1 MKNHAGDQEHSH
13 SEHIHEHA
21 HGHVHHHAEGHDHA
35 HTDDRVGDHVRGH
48 AHVHNHD
55 SGAYSSRRDFLRVL
69 MGGALAGASVLELA
83 YHRAAWARAAAP
95 EADENLFE
103 LQKAANGVYFAH
115 AKPQTVINCNA
126 AIFVRSKDVVVVDAH
141 SKPSAAASI
150 IRQIRREITDKPVRY
165 VINTHF
171 HWDHTQGDYAYAMTG
186 SKVDFI
192 ASSMTKKLMEE
203 FAVQRMKAS
212 RDAVPGQIEAMQH
225 RAEKAASDAEK
236 AFCAEQIR
244 QLQAYQADIKEYHL
258 ELPSITFDKSYLL
271 ADPAFDLHLD
281 FHGRSHTA
289 GDVFVFCPQ
298 QLALATGD
306 AIHGWLPNI
315 ADGYPRLWPGTVDE
329 VAHADFKYLMGGHG
343 PMQSN
348 DRTVMMCQRNYIEEL
363 TEKVEAGKKAGLTL
377 AELQARMTVASLKS
391 MQSNGY
397 QAFLER
403 TLAASHPHFGK
414 MPPLQNDVNANI
426 GDVYKNLDRV

>member
-1 MKNHAGDQEHSH
+1 MEN
-13 SEHIHEHA
+13 HEHNQS
-21 HGHVHHHAEGHDHA
+21 HQGDGHVHPHEH
-35 HTDDRVGDHVRGH
+35 GH
-48 AHVHNHD
+48 AHSHDDGHTHSHAPAHNHD
-55 SGAYSSRRDFLRVL
+55 SGWRSSRRDFLRVL

-83 YHRAAWARAAAP
+83 YHRAAWARAAVP
-95 EADENLFE
+95 GDDSLFD
-103 LQKAANGVYFAH
+103 LQQVANGVYFAH
-115 AKPQTVINCNA
+115 ARAQTIINCNA

-171 HWDHTQGDYAYAMTG
+171 HWDHTQGDHAYAMTG

-192 ASSMTKKLMEE
+192 ASSMTKQLMEE
-203 FAVQRMKAS
+203 LAVARMKAS
-212 RDAVPGQIEAMQH
+212 VDAVPAQIEAMRR
-225 RAEKAASDAEK
+225 RAEQSASAAEK

-244 QLQAYQADIKEYHL
+244 HLQAYQADMKDYHL
-258 ELPSITFDKSYLL
+258 ELPTITFDKSYLL
-271 ADPAFDLHLD
+271 ADPAFDLHLE

-298 QLALATGD
+298 QRAVASGD

-329 VAHADFKYLMGGHG
+329 VARADFKYLMGGHG
-343 PMQSN
+343 PMQA
-348 DRTVMMCQRNYIEEL
+348 DRTVMMSQRNYIEEL

-377 AELQARMTVASLKS
+377 AEMQARMTVASLKS
-391 MQSNGY
+391 LQSNGY

-403 TLAASHPHFGK
+403 EQAAGNPHFGK
-414 MPPLQNDVNANI
+414 MPPLQIGVNGNI
-426 GDVYKNLDRV
+426 SDVYKNLDRV